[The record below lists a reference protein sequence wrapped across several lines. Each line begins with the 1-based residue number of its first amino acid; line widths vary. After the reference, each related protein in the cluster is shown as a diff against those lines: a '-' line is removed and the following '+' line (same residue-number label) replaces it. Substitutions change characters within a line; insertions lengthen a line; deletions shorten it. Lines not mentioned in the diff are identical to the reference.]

1 MIARAAR
8 QLALVLALALLPA
21 LVSGAFQLK
30 WNKEEPLAPGEVRL
44 ATARMWGDSVQ
55 WVDARSRAKYERTH
69 IPGALLL
76 NEDEWSKLVGPFLD
90 AWDADKTLV
99 VYCDGGNCDT
109 SQAVAE
115 RIRTELKIGGVYVLK
130 GGWAAWEGK

>member
-1 MIARAAR
+1 MIARTAR

-21 LVSGAFQLK
+21 LVSGAYQLRWK
-30 WNKEEPLAPGEVRL
+30 KEEPLAPGEVRL
-44 ATARMWGDSVQ
+44 ATVLMWGESVQ

-76 NEDEWSKLVGPFLD
+76 NEDEWEKLVGPFLD
-90 AWDADKTLV
+90 AWDADRTLV
-99 VYCDGGNCDT
+99 VYCDGGSCET

-115 RIRTELKIGGVYVLK
+115 RIRNELKIGGVYVLK
-130 GGWAAWEGK
+130 GGWAAWERK

>member
-8 QLALVLALALLPA
+8 QLALVLALALVPA
-21 LVSGAFQLK
+21 LLSGAWQLVWK
-30 WNKEEPLAPGEVRL
+30 KEEPLAAGEVRL
-44 ATARMWGDSVQ
+44 ATARAWGDRVQ
-55 WVDARSRAKYERTH
+55 WVDARARAKYERTR

-76 NEDEWSKLVGPFLD
+76 NEEEWDKLVGPFLD

-99 VYCDGGNCDT
+99 VYCDGGSCEA
-109 SQAVAE
+109 SQHVAE
-115 RIRTELKIGGVYVLK
+115 RIRNDLQIRDVHVLK

>member
-1 MIARAAR
+1 MIVRVLR
-8 QLALVLALALLPA
+8 QLALVLALALVPA
-21 LVSGAFQLK
+21 LVSGAWQLQWRK
-30 WNKEEPLAPGEVRL
+30 QEPLAAGEVRL
-44 ATARMWGDSVQ
+44 ATARMWGDQVQ
-55 WVDARSRAKYERTH
+55 WVDARPRAKYERTH

-76 NEDEWSKLVGPFLD
+76 NEDEWEALVGPFLD

-99 VYCDGGNCDT
+99 VYCDGGSCEA

>member
-8 QLALVLALALLPA
+8 QLALVLALALVPA
-21 LVSGAFQLK
+21 LVSGAWQLAWK
-30 WNKEEPLAPGEVRL
+30 KEEPLALGEVRL
-44 ATARMWGDSVQ
+44 ATAREWGDRVQ
-55 WVDARSRAKYERTH
+55 WVDARPRAKYERTH

-76 NEDEWSKLVGPFLD
+76 NEDEWDKLVGPFLD

-99 VYCDGGNCDT
+99 VYCDGGSCEA

-115 RIRTELKIGGVYVLK
+115 RIRNELKIDGVLVLK

>member
-21 LVSGAFQLK
+21 LVSGAWQLGWK
-30 WNKEEPLAPGEVRL
+30 KEEPLAAGEVRL
-44 ATARMWGDSVQ
+44 ATAREWGERVQ
-55 WVDARSRAKYERTH
+55 WVDASSRAKFERTR

-76 NEDEWSKLVGPFLD
+76 NEDEWDKLVGPFLD

-99 VYCDGGNCDT
+99 VYCDGGSCEA
-109 SQAVAE
+109 SHQVAA
-115 RIRTELKIGGVYVLK
+115 RIRKDLMIGGVLVLK
-130 GGWAAWEGK
+130 GGFAEWQGM

>member
-21 LVSGAFQLK
+21 LVSGAWQLGWK
-30 WNKEEPLAPGEVRL
+30 KEEPLAAGEVRL
-44 ATARMWGDSVQ
+44 ATAREWGERVQ
-55 WVDARSRAKYERTH
+55 WVDARSRAKFERTR

-76 NEDEWSKLVGPFLD
+76 NEDEWDKLVGPFLD

-99 VYCDGGNCDT
+99 VYCDGGSCEA
-109 SQAVAE
+109 SHQVAA
-115 RIRTELKIGGVYVLK
+115 RLRKDLMIGGVLVLK
-130 GGWAAWEGK
+130 GGFAEWQGL

>member
-1 MIARAAR
+1 MIARTLR
-8 QLALVLALALLPA
+8 QLALVLALALVPA
-21 LVSGAFQLK
+21 LVSGAWQLAWK
-30 WNKEEPLAPGEVRL
+30 KEEPLVPGEVRL
-44 ATARMWGDSVQ
+44 ATARMWGDQVQ

-76 NEDEWSKLVGPFLD
+76 NEDEWDKLVGPFLD
-90 AWDADKTLV
+90 AWDADKTLI
-99 VYCDGGNCDT
+99 VYCDGGSCEA

>member
-1 MIARAAR
+1 MIARTLR

-21 LVSGAFQLK
+21 LVSGAWQLQWRK
-30 WNKEEPLAPGEVRL
+30 QEPLAPGEVRL
-44 ATARMWGDSVQ
+44 ATARMWGDQVQ

-76 NEDEWSKLVGPFLD
+76 NEDEWDKLVGPFLD

-99 VYCDGGNCDT
+99 VYCDGGSCEA

-115 RIRTELKIGGVYVLK
+115 RIRTELKIGGVFVLK

>member
-8 QLALVLALALLPA
+8 QLALVLALALVPA
-21 LVSGAFQLK
+21 LLSGAWQLAWK
-30 WNKEEPLAPGEVRL
+30 KEEPLAAGEVRL
-44 ATARMWGDSVQ
+44 ATARAWGDRVQ
-55 WVDARSRAKYERTH
+55 WVDARARAKYERTR

-76 NEDEWSKLVGPFLD
+76 NEEEWDKLVGPFLD

-99 VYCDGGNCDT
+99 VYCDGGSCEA
-109 SQAVAE
+109 SQHVAE
-115 RIRTELKIGGVYVLK
+115 RIRNDLQIRDVHVLK

>member
-8 QLALVLALALLPA
+8 QLALVLALALVPA
-21 LVSGAFQLK
+21 LVSGAWQLAWK
-30 WNKEEPLAPGEVRL
+30 KEEPLALGEVRL
-44 ATARMWGDSVQ
+44 ATAREWGDRVQ
-55 WVDARSRAKYERTH
+55 WVDARPRAKYERTH

-76 NEDEWSKLVGPFLD
+76 NEDEWDKLVGPFLD

-99 VYCDGGNCDT
+99 VYCDGGSCEA

-115 RIRTELKIGGVYVLK
+115 RIRNELKLGGVYVLK

>member
-1 MIARAAR
+1 MIARTLR

-21 LVSGAFQLK
+21 LVSGAWQLQWK
-30 WNKEEPLAPGEVRL
+30 KEEPLAPGEVRL
-44 ATARMWGDSVQ
+44 ATAQMWGDAVQ
-55 WVDARSRAKYERTH
+55 WVDARPRAKYERTH

-76 NEDEWSKLVGPFLD
+76 NEDEWDKLVGPFLD

-99 VYCDGGNCDT
+99 VYCEGGSCEA

-115 RIRTELKIGGVYVLK
+115 RIRKELKIGGVFVLK
-130 GGWAAWEGK
+130 GGWAAWDGK

>member
-1 MIARAAR
+1 MIARTLR
-8 QLALVLALALLPA
+8 QLALVLALALVPA
-21 LVSGAFQLK
+21 LVSGAWQLQ
-30 WNKEEPLAPGEVRL
+30 WRAQEPLAPGEVRL
-44 ATARMWGDSVQ
+44 ATARLWGDKVQ
-55 WVDARSRAKYERTH
+55 WVDARPRARYERTH

-76 NEDEWSKLVGPFLD
+76 NEDEWDKLVGSFLD
-90 AWDADKTLV
+90 AWDADKTLI
-99 VYCDGGNCDT
+99 VYCEGGSCEA

>member
-1 MIARAAR
+1 MIARTAR
-8 QLALVLALALLPA
+8 QLVLVLALALVPA
-21 LVSGAFQLK
+21 LVSGAFQLVWK
-30 WNKEEPLAPGEVRL
+30 KEEPLARGEVRL
-44 ATARMWGDSVQ
+44 ATARAWGDQVQ

-76 NEDEWSKLVGPFLD
+76 NEDEWDKLVGPFLD

-99 VYCDGGNCDT
+99 VYCDGGSCEA
-109 SQAVAE
+109 SQTVAE
-115 RIRTELKIGGVYVLK
+115 RIRNELKIEGVHVLK

>member
-1 MIARAAR
+1 MIARTLR
-8 QLALVLALALLPA
+8 QLALVLALALVPA
-21 LVSGAFQLK
+21 LVSGAWQLQ
-30 WNKEEPLAPGEVRL
+30 WHAQEPLAPGEVRL
-44 ATARMWGDSVQ
+44 ATARMWGDQVQ
-55 WVDARSRAKYERTH
+55 WVDARSRAKFERTH

-76 NEDEWSKLVGPFLD
+76 NEDEWDKLVGPFLD
-90 AWDADKTLV
+90 AWDADKTLI
-99 VYCDGGNCDT
+99 VYCDGGSCEA

>member
-8 QLALVLALALLPA
+8 QLALVLALALVPA
-21 LVSGAFQLK
+21 LVSCAWQLAWK
-30 WNKEEPLAPGEVRL
+30 KEEPLAAGEVRL
-44 ATARMWGDSVQ
+44 ATARAWGDRVQ
-55 WVDARSRAKYERTH
+55 WVDARSRAKFERTR

-76 NEDEWSKLVGPFLD
+76 NEEEWDKLVGPFLD

-99 VYCDGGNCDT
+99 VYCDGGSCEA
-109 SQAVAE
+109 SQHVAE
-115 RIRTELKIGGVYVLK
+115 RIRNDLQIGGVRVLK